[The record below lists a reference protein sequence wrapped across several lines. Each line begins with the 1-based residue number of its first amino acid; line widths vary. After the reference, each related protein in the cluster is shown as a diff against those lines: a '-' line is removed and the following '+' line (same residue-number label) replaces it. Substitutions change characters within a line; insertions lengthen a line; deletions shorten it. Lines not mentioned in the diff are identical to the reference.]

1 MKYFL
6 LTLIILIALVQW
18 VLWFGNDGIIDLWES
33 RQNLQASQLENNEL
47 EQRNDELKAEV
58 IDLQTG
64 LQAVEERARSELGLV
79 KEDETFIQIIE
90 KKPLKED
97 LEN

>member
-1 MKYFL
+1 MRYFL
-6 LTLIILIALVQW
+6 LSLIILIALVQW

-33 RQNLQASQLENNEL
+33 RQNLQASRLENNEL
-47 EQRNDELKAEV
+47 EYRNNELKAEV

-90 KKPLKED
+90 KKPSDNNSKD
-97 LEN
+97 

>member
-1 MKYFL
+1 MRYVL
-6 LTLIILIALVQW
+6 LTLVVLIALSQW
-18 VLWFGNDGIIDLWES
+18 VLWFGHDGIIDLWES
-33 RQNLQASQLENNEL
+33 RQNLQASKLENGDL
-47 EQRNDELKAEV
+47 EKRNDELKAEV

-90 KKPLKED
+90 KKPE
-97 LEN
+97 E

>member
-1 MKYFL
+1 MRYVLF
-6 LTLIILIALVQW
+6 TLIILIAITQGL
-18 VLWFGNDGIIDLWES
+18 LWFGNDGIIDLWES
-33 RQNLQASQLENNEL
+33 RQNLQASKLENQDL
-47 EQRNDELKAEV
+47 EKRNDELKAEV

-90 KKPLKED
+90 KKPE
-97 LEN
+97 E

>member
-6 LTLIILIALVQW
+6 VTLIILIALVQW

-33 RQNLQASQLENNEL
+33 RQNLQALRLENSEL
-47 EQRNDELKAEV
+47 EHRNNELKAEV

-79 KEDETFIQIIE
+79 KQDETFIQIIE
-90 KKPLKED
+90 KESTV
-97 LEN
+97 E

>member
-6 LTLIILIALVQW
+6 LTLIVLISLVQW
-18 VLWFGNDGIIDLWES
+18 VLWFGNDGIIDLWQS
-33 RQNLQASQLENNEL
+33 RQNLQASTLENNEL
-47 EQRNDELKAEV
+47 DKRNNELKAEV

-90 KKPLKED
+90 KKSDP
-97 LEN
+97 N

>member
-1 MKYFL
+1 MRYFL
-6 LTLIILIALVQW
+6 LTLIVLIALVQW

-33 RQNLQASQLENNEL
+33 RQNLQASRLDNQEL
-47 EQRNDELKAEV
+47 EHRNNELKAEV

-79 KEDETFIQIIE
+79 KQDETFIQIIE
-90 KKPLKED
+90 KTPED
-97 LEN
+97 STPEE

>member
-1 MKYFL
+1 MRYFL
-6 LTLIILIALVQW
+6 LSLIILIALVQW

-33 RQNLQASQLENNEL
+33 RQNLQASRLENNEL
-47 EQRNDELKAEV
+47 EYRNNELKAEV

-90 KKPLKED
+90 KKPS
-97 LEN
+97 ENNPKD

>member
-6 LTLIILIALVQW
+6 LTLIVLIALVQW

-33 RQNLQASQLENNEL
+33 RQNLQASRLENEAL
-47 EQRNDELKAEV
+47 EHRNNELKAEV

-79 KEDETFIQIIE
+79 KQDETFIQIIE
-90 KKPLKED
+90 KKSVNGQIP
-97 LEN
+97 

>member
-1 MKYFL
+1 MRYFL
-6 LTLIILIALVQW
+6 ATLIILIALVQW

-33 RQNLQASQLENNEL
+33 RQNLQALKLENSEL
-47 EQRNDELKAEV
+47 EYRNNELKAEV

-79 KEDETFIQIIE
+79 KQDETFIQIIE
-90 KKPLKED
+90 QKPTGK
-97 LEN
+97 

>member
-1 MKYFL
+1 MRYVL
-6 LTLIILIALVQW
+6 LTLIILIALTQW
-18 VLWFGNDGIIDLWES
+18 ILWFGNDGIIDLWES
-33 RQNLQASQLENNEL
+33 RQNLQASKLENLEL
-47 EQRNDELKAEV
+47 EKRNDELKAEV

-90 KKPLKED
+90 KEPKE
-97 LEN
+97 

>member
-1 MKYFL
+1 MRYVL
-6 LTLIILIALVQW
+6 LTLIILIALAQW

-33 RQNLQASQLENNEL
+33 RQNLQASKLENQQL
-47 EQRNDELKAEV
+47 EQRNNELKAEV

-90 KKPLKED
+90 EKLQE
-97 LEN
+97 

>member
-6 LTLIILIALVQW
+6 FTLIVLIALVQW
-18 VLWFGNDGIIDLWES
+18 ILWFGNDGIIDLWES
-33 RQNLQASQLENNEL
+33 RQNLQAIRLENSEL
-47 EQRNDELKAEV
+47 EQRNNELKAEV

-90 KKPLKED
+90 KKDNGP
-97 LEN
+97 

>member
-1 MKYFL
+1 MRYVL
-6 LTLIILIALVQW
+6 LTLIILIALAQW
-18 VLWFGNDGIIDLWES
+18 ILWFGNDGIIDLWES
-33 RQNLQASQLENNEL
+33 RQNLQASKLENLEL
-47 EQRNDELKAEV
+47 KKRNDELKAEV

-90 KKPLKED
+90 NKPEEKD
-97 LEN
+97 

>member
-1 MKYFL
+1 MRYFL
-6 LTLIILIALVQW
+6 LSLIILIALVQW
-18 VLWFGNDGIIDLWES
+18 MLWFGNEGIIDLWES
-33 RQNLQASQLENNEL
+33 RQNLQALQLHNEEL
-47 EQRNDELKAEV
+47 EHRNNELKAEV

-90 KKPLKED
+90 KPEK
-97 LEN
+97 